1 MERPV
6 RAAALAALLA
16 ALPCAA
22 AASGA
27 LKVCSDP
34 NNLPF
39 SNRARQGFE
48 NEIAEKIAASL
59 GETIVYTW
67 AEQGRNFLS
76 QTLNAGRCDVV
87 MGAPVGAGDVETT
100 IAYYESGY
108 VFVYRDGVAPI
119 SSLDD
124 PRLRKLRIGVHLIG
138 DDSTPPTEALARE
151 GIVDNVRGYMIYG
164 DYARPNPPS
173 RLIEAVEDGEID
185 VAAVWGP
192 FGGYFARR
200 SPVKLDVTPIEATR
214 RFAPLVFRF
223 AIAMGVR
230 KGDDELKRKL
240 DAAIEKNRAA
250 IGNILMRYG
259 VPLVKGG

>member
-1 MERPV
+1 MARSA
-6 RAAALAALLA
+6 RAATIAALLA

-22 AASGA
+22 VADGA

-39 SNRARQGFE
+39 SNRAQQGFE
-48 NEIAEKIAASL
+48 NEIAEKIAGSL
-59 GETIVYTW
+59 GETVSYAW
-67 AEQGRNFLS
+67 AEQGKNFLRD
-76 QTLNAGRCDVV
+76 TLNAGRCDVV
-87 MGAPVGAGDVETT
+87 MGIPADAGDVETT
-100 IAYYESGY
+100 LAYYESSY
-108 VFVYRDGVAPI
+108 VFVYRDGGPPI
-119 SSLDD
+119 SSLSD
-124 PRLRKLRIGVHLIG
+124 PRLRNLRIGVHLIG

-151 GIVDNVRGYMIYG
+151 GIIDNVRGYMIYG

-192 FGGYFARR
+192 FAGYFARR
-200 SPVKLDVTPIEATR
+200 SPVKLDVTPIEPTR

-230 KGDDELKRKL
+230 KGDDRLKRKL
-240 DAAIEKNRAA
+240 DAAIEKNRAS
-250 IGNILMRYG
+250 IGNILLRYG